1 MYAFQNVIEVHVHF
15 LNRLNEYLLVMGIP
29 GLLAISFLD
38 SAGVP
43 LPGGPDTVVL
53 LLAWRRPEM
62 AALIVLA
69 AAVGSVIGCLVLYG
83 IGLKGGE
90 KALSRFDPDKT
101 ARVEQKMRANA
112 FWAVLAAVLAP
123 PPFPTKIIIL
133 AAGISRMGKLRFSV
147 SVFAGRAFR
156 YALLGFL
163 AARYGDRAAQV
174 LKSHYP
180 MLFLVFACCLLLIL
194 LIRYLKNRRKREEL

>member
-1 MYAFQNVIEVHVHF
+1 M
-15 LNRLNEYLLVMGIP
+15 VMGIP

-53 LLAWRRPEM
+53 LLSWRRPEM
-62 AALIVLA
+62 ASLTVFA
-69 AAVGSVIGCLVLYG
+69 AAAGSVLGCLVLYG

-101 ARVEQKMRANA
+101 DRVKQKMRENA
-112 FWAVLAAVLAP
+112 VWAILTAVLAP

-133 AAGISRMGKLRFSV
+133 AAGVSRMGKLRFCA
-147 SVFAGRAFR
+147 SVFAGRVLR

-163 AARYGDRAAQV
+163 AARYGDQAAQV
-174 LKSHYP
+174 LKSRYP
-180 MLFLVFACCLLLIL
+180 TLFLVFAGFLVLMF
-194 LIRYLKNRRKREEL
+194 LIRYLRNRRRRAES